1 MNKIKFNNAEYEV
14 NSYNKNTY
22 FGGESINS
30 TANCT
35 LVTTD
40 VTGLNALAA
49 GTITSLQIYHNDTL
63 IYDLQDIN
71 AHIDSINEYLNG
83 ERIDISV
90 SLTFR

>member
-1 MNKIKFNNAEYEV
+1 MNKIKFNNAEYEI

-22 FGGESINS
+22 FGGESMNS

-49 GTITSLQIYHNDTL
+49 ETITSL
-63 IYDLQDIN
+63 
-71 AHIDSINEYLNG
+71 
-83 ERIDISV
+83 
-90 SLTFR
+90 